1 MHPPTTPLTPLTPL
15 AHPSRFAFAGCYT
28 GFDFLSAEVTDSPST
43 TNKGYQCGTT
53 DDASQLLKDLFV
65 PNQQIVNCGSN
76 NCTFT
81 IAIVDYPNLVRC
93 EQGGTVSGVEWLLRP
108 CTIAP
113 LLTPSLTRAL

>member
-1 MHPPTTPLTPLTPL
+1 
-15 AHPSRFAFAGCYT
+15 
-28 GFDFLSAEVTDSPST
+28 VTDSPST

-81 IAIVDYPNLVRC
+81 IAVVDYPNLVRC
-93 EQGGTVSGVEWLLRP
+93 EQGGTVSGVGCRVAVAP
-108 CTIAP
+108 IAP
-113 LLTPSLTRAL
+113 SLAPSLTRAL